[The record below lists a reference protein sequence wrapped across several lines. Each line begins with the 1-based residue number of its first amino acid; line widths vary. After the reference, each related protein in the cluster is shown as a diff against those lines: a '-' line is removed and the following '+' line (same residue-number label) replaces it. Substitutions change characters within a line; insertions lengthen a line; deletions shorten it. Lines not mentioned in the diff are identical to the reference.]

1 MEFPVGNLIFA
12 KKKMLNSED
21 ILRLFLPSWLFDYF
35 ELEKFTQDSLRIDVY
50 LSEKKLK
57 PELSS
62 GSLISHGFTD
72 YSIVQDF
79 PVKGK
84 AVYLHLRRR
93 KWLNK
98 DTDEIVSKQF
108 DINYEGTRL
117 TKEFVAFLK
126 ESNRK

>member
-1 MEFPVGNLIFA
+1 MENPVGKLIFGT
-12 KKKMLNSED
+12 KKMLTNED

-35 ELEKFTQDSLRIDVY
+35 ELEKFSQDSSRIDVY
-50 LSEKKLK
+50 LGEKKLI
-57 PELSS
+57 PPIP
-62 GSLISHGFTD
+62 GTFISHGFTD
-72 YSIVQDF
+72 YSVIQDF
-79 PVKGK
+79 PIKGK

-98 DTDEIVSKQF
+98 DTGSVFSRSF

>member
-1 MEFPVGNLIFA
+1 
-12 KKKMLNSED
+12 MLNSED

-35 ELEKFTQDSLRIDVY
+35 ELEKFTQSSFRIDVY
-50 LSEKKLK
+50 LREKKLK

-72 YSIVQDF
+72 YSIVQYF

>member
-1 MEFPVGNLIFA
+1 
-12 KKKMLNSED
+12 MLSSED

-35 ELEKFTQDSLRIDVY
+35 ELEKFSQDDSRIDVY
-50 LSEKKLK
+50 LSEKKLM
-57 PELSS
+57 PEDKS
-62 GSLISHGFTD
+62 GTLISYGFTD

-98 DTDEIVSKQF
+98 DTEEIISRQF
-108 DINYEGTRL
+108 DIHYEGTRL

>member
-1 MEFPVGNLIFA
+1 MID
-12 KKKMLNSED
+12 SEA

-35 ELEKFTQDSLRIDVY
+35 ELEKFTQEELRIDVY
-50 LSEKKLK
+50 LSEKKLS
-57 PELSS
+57 PLVRT
-62 GSLISHGFTD
+62 GTLISYGFTD

-84 AVYLHLRRR
+84 AVYLHLRKR
-93 KWLNK
+93 KWQDK
-98 DTDEIVSKQF
+98 DTGEIISKRF
-108 DINYEGTRL
+108 EINYEGTRL

>member
-1 MEFPVGNLIFA
+1 
-12 KKKMLNSED
+12 MLSSED
-21 ILRLFLPSWLFDYF
+21 ILRLFLPSWLFDHF
-35 ELEKFTQDSLRIDVY
+35 ELEKYSQDSSRIDVY
-50 LSEKKLK
+50 LSEKKLM
-57 PELSS
+57 PE
-62 GSLISHGFTD
+62 GEPDALISYGFTD
-72 YSIVQDF
+72 YSTVQDF

-98 DTDEIVSKQF
+98 DTEEIISRQF

>member
-1 MEFPVGNLIFA
+1 MIDTE
-12 KKKMLNSED
+12 S

-35 ELEKFTQDSLRIDVY
+35 ELEKFFQDSFRIDVY
-50 LSEKKLK
+50 LGEKKHQ
-57 PELSS
+57 PESTS

-72 YSIVQDF
+72 YSIIQDF
-79 PVKGK
+79 PIKGK

-98 DTDEIVSKQF
+98 DTGEITSKKF
-108 DINYEGTRL
+108 EIAYDGTRL

>member
-1 MEFPVGNLIFA
+1 MF
-12 KKKMLNSED
+12 STED
-21 ILRLFLPSWLFDYF
+21 ILRLFLPSWLFDFF
-35 ELEKFTQDSLRIDVY
+35 ELEKFTQDSFRIDVY
-50 LSEKKLK
+50 LSEKKVMPQDS
-57 PELSS
+57 PET
-62 GSLISHGFTD
+62 LISHGFTD

-93 KWLNK
+93 KWMNK
-98 DTDEIVSKQF
+98 HTGEILSQKF
-108 DINYEGTRL
+108 DVHYDGTRL